1 MVHSGPNTQGSRA
14 FVRDD
19 RLYLIHIEECIAR
32 IHQYLEGGHDSFV
45 ASTLIQDAVLRN
57 LQVLAQSSQS
67 LSDSTKEL
75 HPEVDWRGITA
86 FRNVL
91 VHDYLGINL
100 ARIWEIVEG
109 ELPQLAGHIHSIL
122 QSFEETQ

>member
-1 MVHSGPNTQGSRA
+1 M
-14 FVRDD
+14 RDD
-19 RLYLIHIEECIAR
+19 RFYLIHIEECIAR
-32 IHQYLEGGHDSFV
+32 IHQYLEGGQDSFV

-75 HPEVDWRGITA
+75 HPEVDWRGIIA

-91 VHDYLGINL
+91 VHEYLGINL